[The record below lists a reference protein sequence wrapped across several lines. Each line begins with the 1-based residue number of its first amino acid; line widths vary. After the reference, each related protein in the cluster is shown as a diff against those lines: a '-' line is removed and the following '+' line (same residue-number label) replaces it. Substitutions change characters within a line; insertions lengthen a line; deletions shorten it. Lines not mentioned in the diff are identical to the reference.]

1 MFFLNDYARIVLMKH
16 QTFKLGLVG
25 IGKMGTA
32 LLGGV
37 LRARLLREDCVF
49 IHDHSEEKC
58 REFLAEFP
66 EVFPCGSVKELSESV
81 DVLII
86 AVKPYAVEAVLN
98 ELSEPYPLLISI
110 AAGVSLKAMEQIVP
124 GAACIRVMP
133 NTPALI
139 GLGAAAYAGGREV
152 TDEQLAYAESLL
164 SSVGFAC
171 KVEESHLAAVTAVS
185 GSGPA
190 YMFMILDALADAG
203 AHLGLDRPLALQLAT
218 QTMLGAA
225 ALVQQSS
232 SSPAELRAAV
242 SSPGGTTLAALKVME
257 DCNLHQIVC
266 NAAIAAARRAEELQR
281 GC

>member
-1 MFFLNDYARIVLMKH
+1 MSFVGDYAKISLMKH

-25 IGKMGTA
+25 VGKMGVA

-37 LRARLLREDCVF
+37 LRAHLLREDCVF

-66 EVFPCGSVKELSESV
+66 EVFTCGSVKELSESV

-86 AVKPYAVEAVLN
+86 AVKPYAVGAVLE

-139 GLGAAAYAGGREV
+139 GQGAAAYAGGSEV
-152 TDEQLAYAESLL
+152 SAEQLACAESLL
-164 SSVGFAC
+164 SSVGFVC
-171 KVEESHLAAVTAVS
+171 KVEESQLAAVTAVS

-203 AHLGLDRPLALQLAT
+203 AYLGLERPLALQLAT

-225 ALVQQSS
+225 ALVQQSPL
-232 SSPAELRAAV
+232 SPSELREAV

-257 DCNLHQIVC
+257 EADVHQILL
-266 NAAIAAARRAEELQR
+266 NAAIAATRRAEELQR